1 MAGAGTSGDPDS
13 SSMAATPEKR
23 LVESATMIAQVA
35 AADRVARVLV
45 TAFRSCG
52 KSSRPLSEL
61 QQIELLRTAI
71 LEFDG
76 FEAELSGM
84 LDVERQLVGLG
95 SNGSNGS
102 NGHR

>member
-1 MAGAGTSGDPDS
+1 MMGLADT
-13 SSMAATPEKR
+13 R
-23 LVESATMIAQVA
+23 LVESTKVIAHMA

-45 TAFRSCG
+45 TAFQTCG
-52 KSSRPLSEL
+52 ESSRPLSEL
-61 QQIELLRTAI
+61 QKVDLLRTAI

-76 FEAELSGM
+76 FEAELGAM
-84 LDVERQLVGLG
+84 LDVERRLVGLS